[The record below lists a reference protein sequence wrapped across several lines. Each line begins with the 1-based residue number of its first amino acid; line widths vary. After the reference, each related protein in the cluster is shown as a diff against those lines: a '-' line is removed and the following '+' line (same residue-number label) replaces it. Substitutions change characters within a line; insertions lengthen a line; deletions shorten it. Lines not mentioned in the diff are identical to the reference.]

1 MSSDPQSFAIAA
13 GTRPKSSPIG
23 RALGRSVLYLLAI
36 GFSLVFMIPFF
47 WALSTSLKTPLETTI
62 IPPTL
67 LPEIPQWKNYV
78 LVTQLTPFLFFVRNS
93 VFLTLVNV
101 IFGTFASATVA
112 YGFARFRFPGRNLL
126 FLLLLSRLML
136 PGEVTLIPQYVLFHY
151 LGWLDT
157 YLPLI
162 VPHLLGGTA
171 FGVFLMRQF
180 FLTIPR
186 DFDDAAK
193 VDGANSLQIFWDVVV
208 PLSKPALAALAIF
221 GFIGTWNDFFGP
233 LIYLN
238 TEEKMTLA
246 VGLTWFQAV
255 GFNFPKTGLLLAYA
269 LMMTLPIIVVFFCAQ
284 RYFIQG
290 VVLSGI
296 KG

>member
-1 MSSDPQSFAIAA
+1 
-13 GTRPKSSPIG
+13 
-23 RALGRSVLYLLAI
+23 
-36 GFSLVFMIPFF
+36 
-47 WALSTSLKTPLETTI
+47 
-62 IPPTL
+62 
-67 LPEIPQWKNYV
+67 
-78 LVTQLTPFLFFVRNS
+78 
-93 VFLTLVNV
+93 
-101 IFGTFASATVA
+101 
-112 YGFARFRFPGRNLL
+112 
-126 FLLLLSRLML
+126 
-136 PGEVTLIPQYVLFHY
+136 
-151 LGWLDT
+151 
-157 YLPLI
+157 
-162 VPHLLGGTA
+162 
-171 FGVFLMRQF
+171 
-180 FLTIPR
+180 IPR

-193 VDGANSLQIFWDVVV
+193 VDGANSLQIFWNVIV

-246 VGLTWFQAV
+246 VGLSWFQAV

-296 KG
+296 